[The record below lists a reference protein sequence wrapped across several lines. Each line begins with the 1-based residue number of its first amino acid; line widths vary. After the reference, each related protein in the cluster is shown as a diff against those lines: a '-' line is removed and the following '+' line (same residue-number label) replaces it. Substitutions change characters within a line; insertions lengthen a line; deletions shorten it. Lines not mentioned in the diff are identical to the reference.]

1 MTLDEASKC
10 YQIPVEIL
18 QEYRRWNLCDKG
30 DTGVWQCEDADLE
43 KLGLMTTLR
52 CAGFTLDEIE
62 TYMRLL
68 LAETASEVERLRMLE
83 QKRSA
88 ALEDIHRREQQ
99 LDRLDY
105 LRFSVRACIGK
116 KNDHDKRQS

>member
-1 MTLDEASKC
+1 MTIDEASRR
-10 YQIPVEIL
+10 YQIPEDLL
-18 QEYRRWNLCDKG
+18 QAYRRWNLSGADEARA
-30 DTGVWQCEDADLE
+30 GVWQCEDADLE

-52 CAGFTLDEIE
+52 RAGFSLDEIE

-68 LAETASEVERLRMLE
+68 LAETAGDAQRLRMLE

-105 LRFSVRACIGK
+105 LRFSIRHHRA
-116 KNDHDKRQS
+116 